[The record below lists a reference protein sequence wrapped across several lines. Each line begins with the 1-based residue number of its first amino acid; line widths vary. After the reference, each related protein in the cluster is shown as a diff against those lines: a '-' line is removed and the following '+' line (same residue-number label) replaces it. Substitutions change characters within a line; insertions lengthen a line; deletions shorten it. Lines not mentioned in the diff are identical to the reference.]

1 MPQAAAKKPGA
12 RGRVQ
17 ASFPG
22 LAGKAEGR
30 HEDATSLRPQ
40 GAPRQ
45 AFGCARLGACRLGRC
60 VKISKY
66 ASHRWSGHIRLHR
79 LPPCGSLRWVNPS
92 TNPLRAVSQCVTVLW
107 VLNPLVLKARCFGGS
122 SWVVLKVGVPC
133 VGSQPSA
140 PQGEAQRCEAPPGC
154 GSLRW
159 GRVCGR
165 TESQPFLPLRR
176 GLFPFA
182 GRAGAAQPGL
192 GSVPEQIA
200 PRVAVDSACLW
211 QDVSSGSSCRHL

>member
-1 MPQAAAKKPGA
+1 MVWAHPFPSAASV
-12 RGRVQ
+12 RVSEVGEPEHEPFKSRFSVRYSLVGLEPV
-17 ASFPG
+17 SF
-22 LAGKAEGR
+22 E
-30 HEDATSLRPQ
+30 
-40 GAPRQ
+40 
-45 AFGCARLGACRLGRC
+45 
-60 VKISKY
+60 
-66 ASHRWSGHIRLHR
+66 
-79 LPPCGSLRWVNPS
+79 
-92 TNPLRAVSQCVTVLW
+92 
-107 VLNPLVLKARCFGGS
+107 ARCFGGS

-165 TESQPFLPLRR
+165 TVSQPFLPLRR